1 MPAPSPSYAAPALD
15 KALADHTILD
25 DFYGRVPTAARRTP
39 MRELISTLLSH
50 RTTHADEELAYDRML
65 EAFGDWEGV
74 LAAPLD
80 NLIHAIRTTR
90 WPATQAPRIQEI
102 LRRIKAE
109 TDGAFDLSFLADWP
123 TERGMTWLTDMP
135 GIGLKTASLVLLFNF
150 RKPVLPVDAHVHRVM
165 QRLGVLGPKVSVEKA
180 HDVLLALLKPELDP
194 EGLFNFHK
202 HNYWHGQQICFF
214 QRPNCPR
221 CPLKGFCNYYQ
232 EHFGPATAEAIA
244 ATSAHWD
251 AAAWGKLPH

>member
-1 MPAPSPSYAAPALD
+1 MPAAPSYTSPPLA
-15 KALADHTILD
+15 KALANASILNT
-25 DFYGRVPTAARRTP
+25 FFGPVPTAARRTP
-39 MRELISTLLSH
+39 MRELVSTLLSH

-65 EAFGDWEGV
+65 EAYGDWDGV

-80 NLIHAIRTTR
+80 GLIHAIRTTR

-102 LRRIKAE
+102 LGRIKVE
-109 TDGAFDLSFLADWP
+109 TGGSFSLDFLADWP
-123 TERGMTWLTDMP
+123 TERAMAWLTDMP

-165 QRLGVLGPKVSVEKA
+165 QRLGVIGPKVSVEKA
-180 HDVLLALLKPELDP
+180 HHVLLDLLKPHLDP

-214 QRPNCPR
+214 QRPNCAR
-221 CPLKGFCNYYQ
+221 CPLKGFCDYYK
-232 EHFGPATAEAIA
+232 EHFGEATAEALA
-244 ATSAHWD
+244 ATPECWD